1 MTKQE
6 RAAVI
11 LLGLLFVVSL
21 AAYLLD
27 PNIEISLYLRNI
39 LYLVPPFIAMLMALF
54 AARSYGVPSRHARN
68 FVFMAGGLMLWF
80 VGEVLF
86 TGYTL
91 VGVDAFP
98 SMADVFYLIAY
109 PLIAYGLVSEAR
121 LAQAKAPRRDQIT
134 FYVAAA
140 IVAAVV
146 VYTGIINAYDPESD
160 LLSNL
165 VAMSYGIVDLGLIF
179 VVGRMLLLARALRGG
194 ALAFRW
200 FILLAGFASILV
212 GDVLFALFT
221 AEYEANMQ
229 PFLLLDMFFIG
240 GYCLLA
246 YGFVSI
252 ASLLHSI
259 RARAAVSEQ
268 PQPPTRE
275 LR

>member
-6 RAAVI
+6 RTAAI
-11 LLGLLFVVSL
+11 LLGLLFAVSL

-27 PNIEISLYLRNI
+27 PALEISLYFRNI
-39 LYLVPPFIAMLMALF
+39 LYLVPPFVAMITALF
-54 AARSYGVPSRHARN
+54 AARSFGVPSRHSRN

-86 TGYTL
+86 TSYTL
-91 VGVDAFP
+91 VGVDPFP
-98 SMADVFYLIAY
+98 SMADIFYLLAY
-109 PLIAYGLVSEAR
+109 PLMAYGLISEAR

-140 IVAAVV
+140 ILAAVV
-146 VYTGIINAYDPESD
+146 VYTGIIQAYDPDSD

-165 VAMSYGIVDLGLIF
+165 VAMSYGVADLGLIF

-194 ALAFRW
+194 TLAFRW
-200 FILLAGFASILV
+200 FILLAGFGSILV
-212 GDVLFALFT
+212 GDILFALFT
-221 AEYEANMQ
+221 AEYEAFLQ

-240 GYCLLA
+240 GYCTLA

-252 ASLLHSI
+252 ASLLRSI
-259 RARAAVSEQ
+259 RSRASIGK
-268 PQPPTRE
+268 PTQSLTR
-275 LR
+275 